1 MLLGILLAIHI
12 IVCIALIGVILLQ
25 RSEGGA
31 LGMGGGNSFMTARG
45 TGDLLTKT
53 TQILAAAF
61 FGLSLLLT
69 ILSGHAK
76 QGSSVTDQLK
86 VQGIDLNALQKQ
98 QQQNAQRAAQQ
109 QQQQQ
114 QQPPVGG
121 AQPLQAPTP
130 QLAPARPAAA
140 PAQAPAKAASPLSN
154 VTIDAKPRPQELPRP
169 NVDKTNGGQ

>member
-1 MLLGILLAIHI
+1 MLLGILLAIHVL
-12 IVCIALIGVILLQ
+12 VCIALIGVILLQ

-45 TGDLLTKT
+45 TGDLLTRT
-53 TQILAAAF
+53 TQILAALF

-69 ILSGHAK
+69 ILAGHQR

-98 QQQNAQRAAQQ
+98 QQQMNAQQKAAE

-114 QQPPVGG
+114 QQP
-121 AQPLQAPTP
+121 AASSPLQAPTP
-130 QLAPARPAAA
+130 QLAPAPAAKG
-140 PAQAPAKAASPLSN
+140 PADPLAGMS
-154 VTIDAKPRPQELPRP
+154 IQAKPAAQPLPRP
-169 NVDKTNGGQ
+169 NADKPNGGQ